1 MTKKTA
7 FLLWGGLYILCAIL
21 GFIPGTSG
29 TVSAGVQGLLTALSL
44 LFFLPPFWLTH
55 TAKKTGDRDTLKLLR
70 SLAALSLAVTLVAL
84 IANLASALASAWL
97 GELLHILLIL
107 VSVPMVCS
115 GYWAAS
121 LFLWACLLMVCLS
134 ALRKKKA

>member
-1 MTKKTA
+1 MTKKNT

-29 TVSAGVQGLLTALSL
+29 TVSAGVQGLLAALSV
-44 LFFLPPFWLTH
+44 LFFLPPFFLAH
-55 TAKKTGDRDTLKLLR
+55 TAKKTGDRDTLKILR
-70 SLAALSLAVTLVAL
+70 SLAALSLVVTLVTL
-84 IANLASALASAWL
+84 IANLASALASAWV
-97 GELLHILLIL
+97 GEVLHILLIL

-134 ALRKKKA
+134 ALRKGKD